1 MNFRLGV
8 YDLFSRI
15 VPGGVYL
22 IAFGEFARVLG
33 WIKIDISSLNDIGV
47 LPSLLLLLIAY
58 LVGTAMERVGA
69 AWRHIFRKRGTS
81 ARVLESFKQKHTD
94 RWIID
99 FEEDDW
105 AILRAYVYIHN
116 PSVAEE
122 ADRFNALS
130 IMLRNV
136 SFGLAILMVDEVI
149 QFINTNNWLFL
160 VLSGVFLFLSY
171 QLVIRANIQ
180 SNWFYSYIYET
191 ILAYRLNLEERIKPA
206 KATVKSKIAK

>member
-22 IAFGEFARVLG
+22 IAFGEFARALG
-33 WIKIDISSLNDIGV
+33 WIKIDLSLLNDVGI
-47 LPSLLLLLIAY
+47 LPSLGLLLVAY
-58 LVGTAMERVGA
+58 VVGSAMERVGA
-69 AWRHIFRKRGTS
+69 AWRHVFKKRGTS
-81 ARVLESFKQKHTD
+81 ARALENFKQKHSD

-105 AILRAYVYIHN
+105 AVLRAYVYIHN

-130 IMLRNV
+130 IMLKNI
-136 SFGLAILMVDEVI
+136 SLGLAILMAGEVI
-149 QFINTNNWLFL
+149 QFINTSNWLFL
-160 VLSGVFLFLSY
+160 VLAGALLFLSY
-171 QLVIRANIQ
+171 QMVIRASAQ

-191 ILAYRLNLEERIKPA
+191 ILAYRLNLEERVKPVKTSA
-206 KATVKSKIAK
+206 KGKNAK